1 MFDKLSAMDRQY
13 EDIVALLGSAAVQSD
28 PSEYRKQAK
37 ALAEIEPLVERFR
50 EYKRVVTTVAQ
61 TEELAAGGDVEMEE
75 LAKAELTTLVA
86 RREALVAELKVLLV
100 PKDPNDE
107 KNVVLEIRAGTGGD
121 EAALFAADLF
131 RMYAKYAERQGW
143 RLETMSTSDTGVGGI
158 KEVIATIEG
167 RGVYSRLKYESGVHR
182 VQRVPATEASGR
194 IHTSTATVAVLPEAE
209 EVDIQVNEKDLR
221 IDTFCSSGPGGQ
233 SVNTTYSAVRITHIP
248 TGVVVSQQDEKSQI
262 KNRAKAM
269 KVLRSRLYEMELR
282 KQQEAIAKDRRS
294 QVGTGER
301 SEKIRTYHFKENRVS
316 DHRVNATLYRLA
328 DVLNGDL
335 AELLDTVTS
344 YFQSQKLK
352 DATDTPPSS
361 GTDDADGSPL
371 RPA

>member
-1 MFDKLSAMDRQY
+1 M
-13 EDIVALLGSAAVQSD
+13 
-28 PSEYRKQAK
+28 
-37 ALAEIEPLVERFR
+37 RFR
-50 EYKRVVTTVAQ
+50 EYQIVTRDIAQ
-61 TEELAAGGDVEMEE
+61 TEELVAGGDAEMRDLARQE
-75 LAKAELTTLVA
+75 LKALTA
-86 RREALVAELKVLLV
+86 RRDALIADLKILLV

-107 KNVVLEIRAGTGGD
+107 KNVILEIRAGTGGD
-121 EAALFAADLF
+121 EAALFAAELF
-131 RMYAKYAERQGW
+131 RMYTRYAERQGW
-143 RLETMSTSDTGVGGI
+143 RLDVMSTSDTPGGGL

-167 RGVYSRLKYESGVHR
+167 RGAYSKLKYESGVHR

-209 EVDIQVNEKDLR
+209 EVDIQVDPKDLR

-248 TGVVVSQQDEKSQI
+248 TGVVVSQQDQKSQV
-262 KNRAKAM
+262 KNKDKAM

-301 SEKIRTYHFKENRVS
+301 SEKIRTYNFPQNRIT
-316 DHRVNATLYRLA
+316 DHRINFTSHQLT

-335 AELLDTVTS
+335 AELLDNVITH
-344 YFQSQKLK
+344 YQSEKLK
-352 DATDTPPSS
+352 DATAVS
-361 GTDDADGSPL
+361 
-371 RPA
+371 